1 MHFEYK
7 DMVVSTVPIIRMES
21 RTEQGTEKTEE
32 TTQTTETIN
41 SSIPQTA
48 EETTENKEDEELIKE
63 YKTYMKSVQSGI
75 GDSVMVTMFC
85 GVGIYLLVGLILAL
99 ILSKYFKLR

>member
-41 SSIPQTA
+41 SSIPQKT
-48 EETTENKEDEELIKE
+48 EETT
-63 YKTYMKSVQSGI
+63 
-75 GDSVMVTMFC
+75 
-85 GVGIYLLVGLILAL
+85 
-99 ILSKYFKLR
+99 

>member
-21 RTEQGTEKTEE
+21 RTEQGTEKTEA

-41 SSIPQTA
+41 SSIPQTMQGSDQQ
-48 EETTENKEDEELIKE
+48 EDRYLHH
-63 YKTYMKSVQSGI
+63 KT
-75 GDSVMVTMFC
+75 
-85 GVGIYLLVGLILAL
+85 LLP
-99 ILSKYFKLR
+99 

>member
-32 TTQTTETIN
+32 TTQTT
-41 SSIPQTA
+41 